1 MEPGSYYMECL
12 GQPAGE
18 DFTCSDKIKFY
29 LDQSNSY
36 IWDHRHYFTV
46 RVPEYGK
53 VGCDH
58 TQPEGSP
65 GVLEKVM
72 CFLSP
77 SPDCEEHKEE
87 AIKHVEV
94 VPSELVNVTPPPSNE
109 SSTKK
114 PPRFNRKEECV
125 ALTQELAPFVDMCG
139 LNLPDYA
146 PEVLQA

>member
-12 GQPAGE
+12 GQPTGE

-114 PPRFNRKEECV
+114 SV
-125 ALTQELAPFVDMCG
+125 LPFFLSSILSIFKG
-139 LNLPDYA
+139 R
-146 PEVLQA
+146 